1 MFDNIDGVSYATNPF
16 NTSLVGR
23 DAYVNVAT
31 LMSRMWTSFIHDLD
45 PNNHGLPGYAQ
56 WPKYN
61 ITNGG
66 VGDNMVFDANDFK

>member
-1 MFDNIDGVSYATNPF
+1 
-16 NTSLVGR
+16 
-23 DAYVNVAT
+23 
-31 LMSRMWTSFIHDLD
+31 MWTSFIHDLD